1 MKRLCEL
8 LIIDKSIIALLI
20 IHRILITSISFKLVC
35 LIVDDL
41 SKTHEWPQLKVS
53 NCYDKNKKFNIKNF
67 WILDTTLILFM
78 VPDPPKQ
85 EFIYSLLLV
94 SL

>member
-1 MKRLCEL
+1 MIFQRHM
-8 LIIDKSIIALLI
+8 SG
-20 IHRILITSISFKLVC
+20 
-35 LIVDDL
+35 L
-41 SKTHEWPQLKVS
+41 SWKFPI
-53 NCYDKNKKFNIKNF
+53 CYDKNKKFNIKNF